1 MNRVPGKEW
10 FRTKG
15 YLHFDNRVHADDI
28 SKVESLVSD
37 RDAVAKHAFYPLIR
51 FYKPKFKVIR
61 DDRGK
66 VKLEEGTRP
75 LCYSAHLDSLIYSFY
90 SQALS
95 VRYEDLLKN
104 LNLSENVIAFRKLI
118 DQKTGDSKSNIHLA
132 NDAFE
137 AIKSLGEVK
146 VFAFDIRKFFDTLD
160 PRILKRAWKSI
171 LGVPELPDDHY
182 NLFKALT
189 NFSFVDRELLFD
201 QFEVTGVPNRKKM
214 SRVCSAEDFRKK
226 VRGNR
231 MIQNQRLGIPQGT
244 PISAVLANIYML
256 SFDVSVAKIMNEVGG
271 KYFRYCDDILCIVP
285 SNSLIDV
292 EQVIVAELAKIELS
306 LNTDKTEDTL
316 FFLKDGKLTS
326 KKPIQYLGFVFDGQR
341 KFIRPGSIY
350 KYRREAKAA
359 FNLSLKTQDKFNRI
373 RRARGEAPHPIYLKK
388 FYRKYTHVGSR
399 NFISYGLWAADI
411 MKSQA
416 IRQQMKKLS
425 NFIEKELV
433 ADLK

>member
-1 MNRVPGKEW
+1 MNREPGKEW

-28 SKVESLVSD
+28 SKVENLVSD
-37 RDAVAKHAFYPLIR
+37 RGAVAKHAFYPLIR

-104 LNLSENVIAFRKLI
+104 LNLSENVIAFRKLT
-118 DQKTGDSKSNIHLA
+118 DQETGDSKSNIHLA

-171 LGVPELPDDHY
+171 LGVHELPDDHY

-189 NFSFVDRELLFD
+189 NFSFVDRQLLFD
-201 QFEVTGVPNRKKM
+201 QFGITGVPNRKNM

-226 VRGNR
+226 VRENR

-256 SFDVSVAKIMNEVGG
+256 SFDISVAALMSEVGG
-271 KYFRYCDDILCIVP
+271 KYFRYCDDILCVVP

-292 EQVIVAELAKIELS
+292 EQSIVAELAKIELS
-306 LNTDKTEDTL
+306 LNTDKTEYSL
-316 FFLKDGKLTS
+316 
-326 KKPIQYLGFVFDGQR
+326 I
-341 KFIRPGSIY
+341 
-350 KYRREAKAA
+350 
-359 FNLSLKTQDKFNRI
+359 LSF
-373 RRARGEAPHPIYLKK
+373 
-388 FYRKYTHVGSR
+388 
-399 NFISYGLWAADI
+399 
-411 MKSQA
+411 
-416 IRQQMKKLS
+416 
-425 NFIEKELV
+425 
-433 ADLK
+433 